1 MGLIKDAYAGSVTTD
16 LVGKVG
22 KVGNPSDLVGKTT
35 DLVGK
40 TADLVERSRDAGDAV
55 QKAVGRALGRQHRV
69 RSSIK
74 TNKSSATRE
83 RIMRAA
89 EGLMV
94 ERGGVGFQMSEVSD
108 LCHMSKGALYYYF
121 SDREDL
127 ADAVFD
133 AELDAFAEEVAHR
146 ALDSSSALDAL
157 VAFSEVFTERFR
169 MGTPLALGMVRQL
182 VHYREDIAANRDSRI
197 VQVVQILSRQ
207 IERAKTEGYV
217 RPEIDATA
225 AAISVCGAFT
235 FGAISAGGEADAS
248 VDDPQVS
255 LHVLQI
261 IMSGMGTPNAIQALD
276 AREKRGHNEQ
286 TVAAKKDMPGSDAQ
300 LGRQ

>member
-1 MGLIKDAYAGSVTTD
+1 MGLIKEGHSAVNTTD
-16 LVGKVG
+16 LVG
-22 KVGNPSDLVGKTT
+22 
-35 DLVGK
+35 
-40 TADLVERSRDAGDAV
+40 RSLDAGEAV

-121 SDREDL
+121 SDRDDL
-127 ADAVFD
+127 ANAVFD
-133 AELDAFAEEVAHR
+133 AELDSFADEVAHQ
-146 ALDSSSALDAL
+146 ALDSSSALEAL
-157 VAFSEVFTERFR
+157 VQLAAVFVKRFR
-169 MGTPLALGMVRQL
+169 SGTPLALGMVRQL
-182 VHYREDIAANRDSRI
+182 THFQEDLAANRDSRI
-197 VQVVQILSRQ
+197 VDVVLILAHQ
-207 IERAKTEGYV
+207 IERAKTEGFV
-217 RPEIDATA
+217 RPEIDATM

-235 FGAISAGGEADAS
+235 FGSITAGAYGGTPN
-248 VDDPQVS
+248 DPQLS

-261 IMSGMGTPNAIQALD
+261 VMSGMGTPNAVEALAKLD
-276 AREKRGHNEQ
+276 AK
-286 TVAAKKDMPGSDAQ
+286 DAQ
-300 LGRQ
+300 EEDNAPEPKA